1 MSLAVNVTI
10 NAAPELIN
18 AINLLASSLGGIKV
32 NGSAPMAP
40 AMPMAPVTG
49 NVVAAVP
56 APIAPGTP
64 VAPMP
69 LAPAPAAPAPVNPAP
84 AVPTTTQ
91 AYTMDQLAVAATQLV
106 DSGRREELVALLTAF
121 GVQALTQ
128 LPKEQYGNFA
138 TYLRSLGVRI

>member
-1 MSLAVNVTI
+1 MSLAVTVTI

-32 NGSAPMAP
+32 NGSAPTAP

-56 APIAPGTP
+56 AP
-64 VAPMP
+64 MP
-69 LAPAPAAPAPVNPAP
+69 AAPAAPAPVNPAP

-106 DSGRREELVALLTAF
+106 DAGRREELVALLTAF

-138 TYLRSLGVRI
+138 TYLRSVGVRI